1 MAISVMNWVWTHSRS
16 RHGARLTLLAI
27 ADCASSDGGN
37 AWPSNKELQRKTNL
51 TERGVRTAVAELI
64 GLGELAVDLNTGP
77 GGCNRY
83 RVLMTTPPA
92 ESAPGK
98 DCPPA
103 ESAPPQNLP
112 PSESVQLNGHTPAES
127 APPAKFAPPQNLPH
141 PPAKSAPVTVLEPS
155 LNSPTES
162 SSKRRRATRIPDD
175 FTVTE
180 EMTQWGLEN
189 VPELVR
195 LGRGKRETD
204 KFINYWRGKS
214 GKDATK
220 LDWPATWRNW
230 MLNAEERLTP
240 GTSQPNGNPRQE
252 ATNELFDQAMQRAQ
266 AREAA
271 M

>member
-1 MAISVMNWVWTHSRS
+1 MAIGVMNWVWTHSRS

-27 ADCASSDGGN
+27 ADCASGDGGN
-37 AWPSNKELQRKTNL
+37 AWPSNKELRRKTNL
-51 TERGVRTAVAELI
+51 TERAVRTAVAELI
-64 GLGELAVDLNTGP
+64 ELGELAVDLNTGP

-83 RVLMTTPPA
+83 RVIMTAPPA

-103 ESAPPQNLP
+103 ESAPGQNLP
-112 PSESVQLNGHTPAES
+112 PSESAQLNGQTPAES
-127 APPAKFAPPQNLPH
+127 APPAKIAPLQNLPR
-141 PPAKSAPVTVLEPS
+141 PPAESAPVTVLEPS

-162 SSKRRRATRIPDD
+162 SSKRRRATRIPED

-180 EMTQWGLEN
+180 AMAQWAREN
-189 VPELVR
+189 APELIR

-204 KFINYWRGKS
+204 KFINYWRSKS

-220 LDWPATWRNW
+220 LDWEATWRNW
-230 MLNAEERLTP
+230 MLTAEERLTP
-240 GTSQPNGNPRQE
+240 NPPTPGSRNQQ
-252 ATNELFDQAMQRAQ
+252 ATDALFDRAMQRAQ

-271 M
+271 S